1 MFPETNPIPPSGP
14 FPVLTPPSECETC
27 QRILHILNLPVSM
40 LWLGTKKLKRI
51 EMEGMEIEIQLACLR
66 R

>member
-1 MFPETNPIPPSGP
+1 M
-14 FPVLTPPSECETC
+14 
-27 QRILHILNLPVSM
+27 HILNLPVSM